1 MTAVFIERHDVK
13 PGEKISLA
21 PKAGL
26 LHLFDQTSGQRV
38 CRTG

>member
-1 MTAVFIERHDVK
+1 MTAVFIGRHDFK

-26 LHLFDQTSGQRV
+26 LHLLDRTSGQRV
-38 CRTG
+38 